1 MLSTFEFKNKKN
13 TKQYDIQMQA
23 KKYLKTIDKED
34 KKSYNKNRSRKE
46 LFYMQVSY
54 NGYYLS
60 LPS

>member
-1 MLSTFEFKNKKN
+1 MFSTFEFKNKKN